1 MNDGAKKSENEKM
14 NDPGQKNEILRKHP
28 LLDVRDLRTHF
39 FLPEGIIRAVD
50 NVSFQVEEGE
60 IVGLVGES
68 GCGKSVTAL
77 SILGL
82 IQSPPGQI
90 VGGKILFQG
99 KDLRKMSPDQ
109 LRRIRGDRISMI
121 FQEPMTS
128 LNPVYSIGDQIIEVY
143 TEHLGLSR
151 KEARER
157 AKEML
162 EKVQIPSPAKRIYE
176 YPHQL
181 SGGMR
186 QRAMIAMA
194 LACKPAMILADEPT
208 TALDV
213 TIQAQILELMV
224 ELQESMGTSIILIT
238 HNLGAVAEYARHVIV
253 MYSGKIMEKAPVIPI
268 FESPLHPYTIGL
280 LNSIPKLGS
289 KAIGGKRRLE
299 EIPGMVPSLNDL
311 PEGCCFHPRCFKGRG
326 ICKKEEPELLEIQPG
341 HSVACRAVMEG
352 W

>member
-1 MNDGAKKSENEKM
+1 MKS
-14 NDPGQKNEILRKHP
+14 PA
-28 LLDVRDLRTHF
+28 LLDVRNLRTHF
-39 FLPEGIIRAVD
+39 LLPEGLVKAVD
-50 NVSFQVEEGE
+50 NVSFQVGE
-60 IVGLVGES
+60 AEIMGLVGES

-82 IQSPPGQI
+82 IQSPPGRI
-90 VGGKILFQG
+90 VSGEILFQG
-99 KDLRKMSPDQ
+99 NDLRKMAPDQ

-143 TEHLGLSR
+143 TEHYGLSR

-157 AKEML
+157 AREML
-162 EKVQIPSPAKRIYE
+162 EKVQIPSPARRINE

-194 LACKPAMILADEPT
+194 LACKPAVILADEPT

-224 ELQESMGTSIILIT
+224 ELQQSTGTSIILIT
-238 HNLGAVAEYARHVIV
+238 HNLGVVAEYARHVVV
-253 MYSGKIMEKAPVIPI
+253 MYSGKIVEEAPVVPL
-268 FESPLHPYTIGL
+268 FESPLHPYTTGL
-280 LNSIPKLGS
+280 LNSIPQLGCKS
-289 KAIGGKRRLE
+289 TGGKKRLE
-299 EIPGMVPSLNDL
+299 EIPGMVPSLDDL
-311 PEGCCFHPRCFKGRG
+311 PEGCYFHPRCSRGRE
-326 ICKKEEPELLEIQPG
+326 ICRKEEPGLREIQPG
-341 HSVACRAVMEG
+341 HRVACWAVWEG

>member
-1 MNDGAKKSENEKM
+1 MNDHAKIEADL
-14 NDPGQKNEILRKHP
+14 DPHH
-28 LLDVRDLRTHF
+28 LLDVRNLRTHF
-39 FLPEGIIRAVD
+39 VLPEGVIKAVD
-50 NVSFQVEEGE
+50 NVSFHVGDGE

-90 VGGKILFQG
+90 MSGEILFQG
-99 KDLRKMSPDQ
+99 QDLRKMLPDQ
-109 LRRIRGDRISMI
+109 LRKIRGDRIAMI

-128 LNPVYSIGDQIIEVY
+128 LNPVYSIGDQISEVY
-143 TEHLGLSR
+143 TEHYGLSR
-151 KEARER
+151 SEAREK

-181 SGGMR
+181 SGGMG

-224 ELQESMGTSIILIT
+224 ELQELMGTSILLIT
-238 HNLGAVAEYARHVIV
+238 HNLGSVAEYAKRVIV
-253 MYSGKIMEKAPVIPI
+253 MYSGKIVEEAPVIPV

-311 PEGCCFHPRCFKGRG
+311 PEGCYFHPRCFKERE
-326 ICKKEEPELLEIQPG
+326 ICRREEPKLFEIQPG
-341 HSVACRAVMEG
+341 HSVACWAAMEG

>member
-1 MNDGAKKSENEKM
+1 MNDGVKKSENEKM
-14 NDPGQKNEILRKHP
+14 NDPGQKNKILRKHP

-90 VGGKILFQG
+90 VGGEILFQG

-151 KEARER
+151 KEARKR

-224 ELQESMGTSIILIT
+224 ELQELMGTSILLIT
-238 HNLGAVAEYARHVIV
+238 HNLGSVAEYAKRVIV
-253 MYSGKIMEKAPVIPI
+253 MYSGKIVEEAPVIPI

-311 PEGCCFHPRCFKGRG
+311 PEGCYFHPRCFKGRE
-326 ICKKEEPELLEIQPG
+326 ICRREEPKLFEIQPG
-341 HSVACRAVMEG
+341 HSVACWAVMEG